1 MVALNSVGSSN
12 KLAMGLFDKNGLREK
27 FDTIQFSLFS
37 WESLWVYMSDFKSVS
52 RLNWAETKPN
62 KPMMTSSFFSFWNN
76 FEKVKKTNIGHHP
89 NPTFLSLSGKQTC
102 PILQEN
108 D

>member
-37 WESLWVYMSDFKSVS
+37 WESL
-52 RLNWAETKPN
+52 
-62 KPMMTSSFFSFWNN
+62 
-76 FEKVKKTNIGHHP
+76 
-89 NPTFLSLSGKQTC
+89 
-102 PILQEN
+102 
-108 D
+108 